1 MKAFICMAEM
11 YDGKIQPMRVFADT
25 KEEARNKLVKQFPKL
40 YIGEA
45 MTVKEYR
52 ENGMIKKKK

>member
-1 MKAFICMAEM
+1 MAEM
-11 YDGKIQPMRVFADT
+11 YDGKTSPMRVFADT